1 MLNSIFNNAE
11 QFYGQCWA
19 LFSTADGPQRVKDS
33 KMGKRGRQKKCKKTV
48 PRAAAAYG
56 RQLKSDA

>member
-33 KMGKRGRQKKCKKTV
+33 KMGKRGRQKKCKKPV

-56 RQLKSDA
+56 RQLKSDL